1 MNTIDVTQLE
11 LEKEYSVESSRE
23 YLLDLILAEP
33 VCLNMIGEAI
43 ELIQDWAESESAYD
57 SKKARKESVLLM
69 DLKDVV
75 QKIVCDVL
83 MIRSTNTL
91 ATMASQLGTTLG
103 FADTR
108 EGITLAGE
116 LLAVMLPVGLYQ
128 IMPLYK
134 GGQYHIIPNFTL
146 SHEERLI
153 AEKAMYL
160 PPLIEKP
167 RKLKG
172 GNRSTPY
179 QSIKGKSLILGGS
192 IKHHE
197 GWLCPDVLDTMNN
210 TKLTIA
216 SDFLDAV
223 EEDYEL
229 DLEELKAKFDKKPIS
244 ELNRAIKQD
253 ADNFN
258 LYKDQ
263 QFQLLPIYESI
274 PCFYMAHR
282 VDNRGRIYSQGFHI
296 NPQGNSFKKSMIE
309 LANAETINVPKGFF

>member
-1 MNTIDVTQLE
+1 MHITQAE
-11 LEKEYSVESSRE
+11 LEQEYSKQASNE
-23 YLLDLILAEP
+23 YLIELVLAEP
-33 VCLNMIGEAI
+33 MFLNMIGDAI
-43 ELIQDWAESESAYD
+43 ELIQEWAESESAYE
-57 SKKARKESVLLM
+57 SKKLRKESVLLM

-83 MIRSTNTL
+83 TLRSTATL
-91 ATMASQLGTTLG
+91 ASMASQLGQTLG

-128 IMPLYK
+128 IGPLYK
-134 GGQYHIIPNFTL
+134 GGQYHVVPSLTL

-153 AEKAMYL
+153 VEKALYL
-160 PPLIEKP
+160 PPMIEKP
-167 RKLKG
+167 HKLKG
-172 GNRSTPY
+172 NRSSPY
-179 QSIKGKSLILGGS
+179 QTVKGKSLILGGS

-197 GWLCPDVLDTMNN
+197 GWLCPDVLDTMNR
-210 TKLTIA
+210 TKLRIA

-229 DLEELKAKFDKKPIS
+229 DIEELKVKFTKKPVS

-263 QFQLLPIYESI
+263 QYQLLPIYESI
-274 PCFYMAHR
+274 DCFYMAHR

-296 NPQGNSFKKSMIE
+296 NPQGNSYKKAMIE
-309 LANAETINVPKGFF
+309 LAKAETIEVPQGFF

>member
-1 MNTIDVTQLE
+1 MNITQAE
-11 LEKEYSVESSRE
+11 LEQEYSKQASNE
-23 YLLDLILAEP
+23 YLIELVLAEP
-33 VCLNMIGEAI
+33 MFLNMIGDAI
-43 ELIQDWAESESAYD
+43 ELIQEWAESESAYE
-57 SKKARKESVLLM
+57 SKKLRKESVLLM

-83 MIRSTNTL
+83 ALRSTATL
-91 ATMASQLGTTLG
+91 ASMASQLGQTLG

-128 IMPLYK
+128 IGPLYK
-134 GGQYHIIPNFTL
+134 GGQYHVVPSLTL

-153 AEKAMYL
+153 VEKALYL
-160 PPLIEKP
+160 PPMIEKP

-172 GNRSTPY
+172 NRSSPY
-179 QSIKGKSLILGGS
+179 QTVKGKSLILGGS

-197 GWLCPDVLDTMNN
+197 GWLCLDVLDTMNR
-210 TKLTIA
+210 TKLRIA

-229 DLEELKAKFDKKPIS
+229 DIEELKVKFAKKPVS

-263 QFQLLPIYESI
+263 QYQLLPIYESI
-274 PCFYMAHR
+274 DCFYMAHR

-296 NPQGNSFKKSMIE
+296 NPQGNSYKKAMIE
-309 LANAETINVPKGFF
+309 LAKAETIEVPKGFF

>member
-1 MNTIDVTQLE
+1 MNITQAE
-11 LEKEYSVESSRE
+11 LEQEYSKQASNE
-23 YLLDLILAEP
+23 YLIELVLAEP
-33 VCLNMIGEAI
+33 MFLNMIGDAI
-43 ELIQDWAESESAYD
+43 ELIQEWAESESAYE
-57 SKKARKESVLLM
+57 SKKLRKESVLLM

-83 MIRSTNTL
+83 ALRSTATL
-91 ATMASQLGTTLG
+91 ASMASQLGQTLG

-128 IMPLYK
+128 IGPLYK
-134 GGQYHIIPNFTL
+134 GGQYHVVPSLTL
-146 SHEERLI
+146 SHEERLVV
-153 AEKAMYL
+153 EKALYL
-160 PPLIEKP
+160 PPMIEKP

-172 GNRSTPY
+172 NRSSPY
-179 QSIKGKSLILGGS
+179 QTVKGKSLILGGS

-197 GWLCPDVLDTMNN
+197 GWLCPDVLDTMNR
-210 TKLTIA
+210 TKLRIA

-229 DLEELKAKFDKKPIS
+229 DIEELKIKFANKPIS

-263 QFQLLPIYESI
+263 QYQLLPIYESI
-274 PCFYMAHR
+274 DCFYMAHR

-296 NPQGNSFKKSMIE
+296 NPQGNSYKKAMIE
-309 LANAETINVPKGFF
+309 LAKAETIEVPKGFF

>member
-1 MNTIDVTQLE
+1 MNITQAE
-11 LEKEYSVESSRE
+11 LEQEYSKQASNE
-23 YLLDLILAEP
+23 YLIELVLAEP
-33 VCLNMIGEAI
+33 MFLNMIGDAI
-43 ELIQDWAESESAYD
+43 ELIQEWAESESAYE
-57 SKKARKESVLLM
+57 SKKLRKESVLLM

-83 MIRSTNTL
+83 ALRSTATL
-91 ATMASQLGTTLG
+91 ASMASQLGQTLG

-128 IMPLYK
+128 IGPLYK
-134 GGQYHIIPNFTL
+134 GGQYHVVPSLTL

-153 AEKAMYL
+153 VEKALYL
-160 PPLIEKP
+160 PPMIEKP

-172 GNRSTPY
+172 NRSSPY
-179 QSIKGKSLILGGS
+179 QTVKGKSLILGGS

-197 GWLCPDVLDTMNN
+197 GWLCPDVLDTMNR
-210 TKLTIA
+210 TKLRIA

-229 DLEELKAKFDKKPIS
+229 DIEELKVKFAKKPVS

-263 QFQLLPIYESI
+263 QYQLLPIYESI
-274 PCFYMAHR
+274 DCFYMAHR

-296 NPQGNSFKKSMIE
+296 NPQGNSYKKAMIE
-309 LANAETINVPKGFF
+309 LAKAETIEVPKGFF